1 MLHLLYVFQFSY
13 INNLK
18 FLIFP
23 GKSEIFHLLFSISH
37 GCAPSCLIT
46 RKNLPFSIFQEEID
60 INLEDPQVQD
70 AAKKIQN
77 VFRGKRF
84 GAKAAAPA
92 AAAVVAEDK
101 Q

>member
-1 MLHLLYVFQFSY
+1 MSTSSGATTAIPQENGEGGANGATGGSNT
-13 INNLK
+13 NN
-18 FLIFP
+18 
-23 GKSEIFHLLFSISH
+23 
-37 GCAPSCLIT
+37 
-46 RKNLPFSIFQEEID
+46 QEEID
-60 INLEDPQVQD
+60 IDLKDPQVQD

-92 AAAVVAEDK
+92 GDK

>member
-1 MLHLLYVFQFSY
+1 MSTSSGATTTIPQENGAAGSTS
-13 INNLK
+13 NN
-18 FLIFP
+18 
-23 GKSEIFHLLFSISH
+23 
-37 GCAPSCLIT
+37 
-46 RKNLPFSIFQEEID
+46 QEEID

-84 GAKAAAPA
+84 GAKAAAPVV
-92 AAAVVAEDK
+92 AAVDK

>member
-1 MLHLLYVFQFSY
+1 MSTTSGATTTIPQENGGAGANQAATT
-13 INNLK
+13 NN
-18 FLIFP
+18 
-23 GKSEIFHLLFSISH
+23 
-37 GCAPSCLIT
+37 
-46 RKNLPFSIFQEEID
+46 QEEID
-60 INLEDPQVQD
+60 IDLKDPQVQD

-92 AAAVVAEDK
+92 EDAK

>member
-1 MLHLLYVFQFSY
+1 MSTSSGATATTIPQENGGAGGAGGAA
-13 INNLK
+13 NN
-18 FLIFP
+18 
-23 GKSEIFHLLFSISH
+23 
-37 GCAPSCLIT
+37 
-46 RKNLPFSIFQEEID
+46 QEEID

-84 GAKAAAPA
+84 GAKAATPAA

>member
-1 MLHLLYVFQFSY
+1 MSTSSGATTIPQENGGGAGAVSNT
-13 INNLK
+13 NN
-18 FLIFP
+18 
-23 GKSEIFHLLFSISH
+23 
-37 GCAPSCLIT
+37 
-46 RKNLPFSIFQEEID
+46 QEEID

-84 GAKAAAPA
+84 GAKAAAPVVA
-92 AAAVVAEDK
+92 AADK